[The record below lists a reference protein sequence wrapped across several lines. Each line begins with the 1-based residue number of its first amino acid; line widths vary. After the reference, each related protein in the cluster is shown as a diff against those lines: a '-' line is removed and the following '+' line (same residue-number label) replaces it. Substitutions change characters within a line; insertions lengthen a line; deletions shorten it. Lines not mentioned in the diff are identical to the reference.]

1 MNMPLHQISVIP
13 RDVTSSRVSGSGK
26 AKDKDKQN
34 EKPLGHSASRSSNIS
49 KAGSPTSVNAPC
61 SFSRTSVSPSSQ
73 DICSQDQDCRKQ
85 TAVVLLSSNGK
96 SCQGSGGISVTTLC
110 ADGPPSSKHGK
121 QRDWLSLIRPSSVNV
136 NPNGSLRFSASLN
149 DVGQRVDSL
158 CRGLHFIDRTCSEG
172 ELELKPE
179 PAQPPVSDRRAH
191 TLNGKLAAAPAHQN
205 PNPSFSARTQPHL
218 VPSFTNNYKYM
229 LGVPP
234 ANCIPSD
241 PPPPLSNTH
250 LHPHHSPSANFLR
263 LLLPF
268 SRSSTSASLQCSEL
282 GSYASHLHIPK
293 SSSALLEGS
302 ESGFPPEDLLGD
314 DDVFEEDGP
323 SPAPKG
329 RDQPATPEKVT
340 EARPGF
346 LLAPLCYM
354 DEDSDLD
361 CCPSPLS
368 EKTGPLSPYS
378 LQGDCCRICHCE
390 GDDES
395 PLITPCHCTGSLR
408 FVHQS
413 CLQQW
418 IKSSDTRCC
427 ELCKYEF
434 IMETKLKPLRKW
446 EKLQMT
452 ASERRKIMCSVTFH
466 VIAITCVV
474 WSLYV
479 LIDRTAD
486 EIKQGILEWPFWTK
500 LVVVAIGFTGGL
512 VFMYV
517 QCKVYIHLWRRLKAY
532 NRVIYVQNR
541 PDTCKKLALE
551 KPPLLEPSLENK
563 EALAPTQSDTNSSQ
577 YTETEDYSMEV
588 LHV

>member
-13 RDVTSSRVSGSGK
+13 RDVTSSRMSGSGK

-73 DICSQDQDCRKQ
+73 DIC
-85 TAVVLLSSNGK
+85 
-96 SCQGSGGISVTTLC
+96 
-110 ADGPPSSKHGK
+110 
-121 QRDWLSLIRPSSVNV
+121 
-136 NPNGSLRFSASLN
+136 
-149 DVGQRVDSL
+149 
-158 CRGLHFIDRTCSEG
+158 
-172 ELELKPE
+172 
-179 PAQPPVSDRRAH
+179 
-191 TLNGKLAAAPAHQN
+191 
-205 PNPSFSARTQPHL
+205 
-218 VPSFTNNYKYM
+218 
-229 LGVPP
+229 
-234 ANCIPSD
+234 
-241 PPPPLSNTH
+241 
-250 LHPHHSPSANFLR
+250 
-263 LLLPF
+263 
-268 SRSSTSASLQCSEL
+268 
-282 GSYASHLHIPK
+282 
-293 SSSALLEGS
+293 
-302 ESGFPPEDLLGD
+302 
-314 DDVFEEDGP
+314 
-323 SPAPKG
+323 
-329 RDQPATPEKVT
+329 
-340 EARPGF
+340 
-346 LLAPLCYM
+346 
-354 DEDSDLD
+354 
-361 CCPSPLS
+361 
-368 EKTGPLSPYS
+368 
-378 LQGDCCRICHCE
+378 RICHCE

-408 FVHQS
+408 FVHQG

-486 EIKQGILEWPFWTK
+486 EIRLGILEWPFWTK

-517 QCKVYIHLWRRLKAY
+517 QCKVYIHLWKRLKAY

-541 PDTCKKLALE
+541 PDTCKKQVLE
-551 KPPLLEPSLENK
+551 KPPLMEPSLENK
-563 EALAPTQSDTNSSQ
+563 EALVPTQSDTNSSQ

>member
-13 RDVTSSRVSGSGK
+13 RDVTSSRVGSGK

-73 DICSQDQDCRKQ
+73 DI
-85 TAVVLLSSNGK
+85 
-96 SCQGSGGISVTTLC
+96 
-110 ADGPPSSKHGK
+110 
-121 QRDWLSLIRPSSVNV
+121 
-136 NPNGSLRFSASLN
+136 
-149 DVGQRVDSL
+149 
-158 CRGLHFIDRTCSEG
+158 
-172 ELELKPE
+172 
-179 PAQPPVSDRRAH
+179 
-191 TLNGKLAAAPAHQN
+191 
-205 PNPSFSARTQPHL
+205 
-218 VPSFTNNYKYM
+218 
-229 LGVPP
+229 
-234 ANCIPSD
+234 
-241 PPPPLSNTH
+241 
-250 LHPHHSPSANFLR
+250 
-263 LLLPF
+263 
-268 SRSSTSASLQCSEL
+268 
-282 GSYASHLHIPK
+282 
-293 SSSALLEGS
+293 
-302 ESGFPPEDLLGD
+302 
-314 DDVFEEDGP
+314 
-323 SPAPKG
+323 
-329 RDQPATPEKVT
+329 
-340 EARPGF
+340 
-346 LLAPLCYM
+346 
-354 DEDSDLD
+354 
-361 CCPSPLS
+361 
-368 EKTGPLSPYS
+368 
-378 LQGDCCRICHCE
+378 CRICHCE

-479 LIDRTAD
+479 LIDRTAE

-551 KPPLLEPSLENK
+551 KPPLMEPSLENK

-577 YTETEDYSMEV
+577 YTETEDYSMDV

>member
-26 AKDKDKQN
+26 AKDKDKDKDKQN

-73 DICSQDQDCRKQ
+73 DI
-85 TAVVLLSSNGK
+85 
-96 SCQGSGGISVTTLC
+96 
-110 ADGPPSSKHGK
+110 
-121 QRDWLSLIRPSSVNV
+121 
-136 NPNGSLRFSASLN
+136 
-149 DVGQRVDSL
+149 
-158 CRGLHFIDRTCSEG
+158 
-172 ELELKPE
+172 
-179 PAQPPVSDRRAH
+179 
-191 TLNGKLAAAPAHQN
+191 
-205 PNPSFSARTQPHL
+205 
-218 VPSFTNNYKYM
+218 
-229 LGVPP
+229 
-234 ANCIPSD
+234 
-241 PPPPLSNTH
+241 
-250 LHPHHSPSANFLR
+250 
-263 LLLPF
+263 
-268 SRSSTSASLQCSEL
+268 
-282 GSYASHLHIPK
+282 
-293 SSSALLEGS
+293 
-302 ESGFPPEDLLGD
+302 
-314 DDVFEEDGP
+314 
-323 SPAPKG
+323 
-329 RDQPATPEKVT
+329 
-340 EARPGF
+340 
-346 LLAPLCYM
+346 
-354 DEDSDLD
+354 
-361 CCPSPLS
+361 
-368 EKTGPLSPYS
+368 
-378 LQGDCCRICHCE
+378 CRICHCE

-452 ASERRKIMCSVTFH
+452 ASERRKIICSVTFH

-486 EIKQGILEWPFWTK
+486 EIRRGVTDWPFWTK

-563 EALAPTQSDTNSSQ
+563 EALVPAQSDTNSSQ

>member
-13 RDVTSSRVSGSGK
+13 RDVTSSRVSGNGK
-26 AKDKDKQN
+26 AKDKDKDKDKQN

-73 DICSQDQDCRKQ
+73 DI
-85 TAVVLLSSNGK
+85 
-96 SCQGSGGISVTTLC
+96 
-110 ADGPPSSKHGK
+110 
-121 QRDWLSLIRPSSVNV
+121 
-136 NPNGSLRFSASLN
+136 
-149 DVGQRVDSL
+149 
-158 CRGLHFIDRTCSEG
+158 
-172 ELELKPE
+172 
-179 PAQPPVSDRRAH
+179 
-191 TLNGKLAAAPAHQN
+191 
-205 PNPSFSARTQPHL
+205 
-218 VPSFTNNYKYM
+218 
-229 LGVPP
+229 
-234 ANCIPSD
+234 
-241 PPPPLSNTH
+241 
-250 LHPHHSPSANFLR
+250 
-263 LLLPF
+263 
-268 SRSSTSASLQCSEL
+268 
-282 GSYASHLHIPK
+282 
-293 SSSALLEGS
+293 
-302 ESGFPPEDLLGD
+302 
-314 DDVFEEDGP
+314 
-323 SPAPKG
+323 
-329 RDQPATPEKVT
+329 
-340 EARPGF
+340 
-346 LLAPLCYM
+346 
-354 DEDSDLD
+354 
-361 CCPSPLS
+361 
-368 EKTGPLSPYS
+368 
-378 LQGDCCRICHCE
+378 CRICHCE

-486 EIKQGILEWPFWTK
+486 EIRRGVTDWPFWTK

-541 PDTCKKLALE
+541 PETCKKQTLE

-563 EALAPTQSDTNSSQ
+563 EALVPAQSDTNSSQ

>member
-1 MNMPLHQISVIP
+1 IHSCFHSHSQPCWCHDSK
-13 RDVTSSRVSGSGK
+13 DGS
-26 AKDKDKQN
+26 N

-73 DICSQDQDCRKQ
+73 DIC
-85 TAVVLLSSNGK
+85 
-96 SCQGSGGISVTTLC
+96 
-110 ADGPPSSKHGK
+110 
-121 QRDWLSLIRPSSVNV
+121 
-136 NPNGSLRFSASLN
+136 
-149 DVGQRVDSL
+149 
-158 CRGLHFIDRTCSEG
+158 
-172 ELELKPE
+172 
-179 PAQPPVSDRRAH
+179 
-191 TLNGKLAAAPAHQN
+191 
-205 PNPSFSARTQPHL
+205 
-218 VPSFTNNYKYM
+218 
-229 LGVPP
+229 
-234 ANCIPSD
+234 
-241 PPPPLSNTH
+241 
-250 LHPHHSPSANFLR
+250 
-263 LLLPF
+263 
-268 SRSSTSASLQCSEL
+268 
-282 GSYASHLHIPK
+282 
-293 SSSALLEGS
+293 
-302 ESGFPPEDLLGD
+302 
-314 DDVFEEDGP
+314 
-323 SPAPKG
+323 
-329 RDQPATPEKVT
+329 
-340 EARPGF
+340 
-346 LLAPLCYM
+346 
-354 DEDSDLD
+354 
-361 CCPSPLS
+361 
-368 EKTGPLSPYS
+368 
-378 LQGDCCRICHCE
+378 RICHCE
-390 GDDES
+390 GDEES

-452 ASERRKIMCSVTFH
+452 ASERRKIICSVTFH

-479 LIDRTAD
+479 LIDRTAE

-517 QCKVYIHLWRRLKAY
+517 QCKVYIHLWKRLKAY

-551 KPPLLEPSLENK
+551 KPPLMEPGLESK

>member
-13 RDVTSSRVSGSGK
+13 RDVTSSRMSGGGGGSK

-73 DICSQDQDCRKQ
+73 DICSADEERQKQ
-85 TAVVLLSSNGK
+85 TAVVLLAPKGK
-96 SCQGSGGISVTTLC
+96 SSDGCVTVTTVC
-110 ADGPPSSKHGK
+110 ADSPPASK
-121 QRDWLSLIRPSSVNV
+121 QRDWLSLLRPSLGGAR
-136 NPNGSLRFSASLN
+136 PPGRHPHGPLRFSVSLN
-149 DVGQRVDSL
+149 DVGQRVDGL
-158 CRGLHFIDRTCSEG
+158 YRGLHFIDRTCSEG
-172 ELELKPE
+172 ELETKAGDA
-179 PAQPPVSDRRAH
+179 AQSRGSQTRA
-191 TLNGKLAAAPAHQN
+191 TDAGVNGGPD
-205 PNPSFSARTQPHL
+205 PSRVFSAHPHL
-218 VPSFTNNYKYM
+218 VPAFTNSYKYM
-229 LGVPP
+229 LG
-234 ANCIPSD
+234 PSV
-241 PPPPLSNTH
+241 PPPP
-250 LHPHHSPSANFLR
+250 PPPPPAPPAPDHSPSANFLR

-268 SRSSTSASLQCSEL
+268 SRSSTSSSL
-282 GSYASHLHIPK
+282 PK
-293 SSSALLEGS
+293 SSSVVIEGS
-302 ESGFPPEDLLGD
+302 ELEFAPE
-314 DDVFEEDGP
+314 EM
-323 SPAPKG
+323 AKG
-329 RDQPATPEKVT
+329 VH
-340 EARPGF
+340 
-346 LLAPLCYM
+346 LAPLCYM

-361 CCPSPLS
+361 RCPSPMS
-368 EKTGPLSPYS
+368 EKTEPLSPFS
-378 LQGDCCRICHCE
+378 LSGDCCRICHCE

-486 EIKQGILEWPFWTK
+486 EIKQGIMEWPFWTK

-517 QCKVYIHLWRRLKAY
+517 QCKVYVHLWRRLKAY

-541 PDTCKKLALE
+541 PDSCKKLALE
-551 KPPLLEPSLENK
+551 KPPLLEPSVDHK
-563 EALAPTQSDTNSSQ
+563 DTLAPAHSDTNSSH